1 MEVCQLPDLQ
11 VPERVRKG
19 RMYPVHQG
27 ILQHRHIHVLHPV
40 ALLTTGEQEQ
50 PSQEAAALRGAV
62 LQAADLLTHVQ
73 AAPQPITDLR
83 VPVRVVQEAAEA
95 Q

>member
-1 MEVCQLPDLQ
+1 MCQLPDLQ

-19 RMYPVHQG
+19 RMYPVPQG
-27 ILQHRHIHVLHPV
+27 ALQHQHIHVRHPA
-40 ALLTTGEQEQ
+40 ALPTTGVQEQ
-50 PSQEAAALRGAV
+50 LSQEAAV
-62 LQAADLLTHVQ
+62 LQGVVHQAADLHTHVQ
-73 AAPQPITDLR
+73 AVLQPTTGLR